1 MSSAKLEDEGE
12 TMLITSLI
20 FAAALAAPVGDQP
33 AKPAVAATNAA
44 SPSEPAK
51 PAKPEKP
58 KKVCVTE
65 AQLGSHFKSRICATP
80 QEWERRRERDAAEM
94 SKMSDRAASN

>member
-12 TMLITSLI
+12 TMLITSMI

-33 AKPAVAATNAA
+33 AKSAVAAPNAA
-44 SPSEPAK
+44 APSEPAE
-51 PAKPEKP
+51 PEKP

>member
-1 MSSAKLEDEGE
+1 
-12 TMLITSLI
+12 MLITSLI

-33 AKPAVAATNAA
+33 AKPAVAAPNAA
-44 SPSEPAK
+44 APSEPD
-51 PAKPEKP
+51 KPEKP

-65 AQLGSHFKSRICATP
+65 AQLGSHFRSRICATP

>member
-1 MSSAKLEDEGE
+1 MSFAVLF
-12 TMLITSLI
+12 
-20 FAAALAAPVGDQP
+20 FAAALAAPANEEP
-33 AKPAVAATNAA
+33 AKPVASATGAA
-44 SPSEPAK
+44 APSE

-80 QEWERRRERDAAEM
+80 EEWERRRERDAAEM
-94 SKMSDRAASN
+94 SKMSDRAATQ